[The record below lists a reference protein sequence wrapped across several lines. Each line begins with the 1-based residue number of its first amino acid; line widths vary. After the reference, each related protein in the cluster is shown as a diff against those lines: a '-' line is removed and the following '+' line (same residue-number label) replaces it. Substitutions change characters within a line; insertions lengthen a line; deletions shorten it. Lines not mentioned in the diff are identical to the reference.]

1 MQMSVVVQNG
11 KDLVPTR
18 KKQHAAGEREKVRK
32 QFRENFKTTSVS
44 IELKTEKQVGDLDRR
59 FFFLSNSIT
68 DSNQ

>member
-32 QFRENFKTTSVS
+32 QFRENFKTTASTKRV
-44 IELKTEKQVGDLDRR
+44 EKVMRTMACWLYINMHH
-59 FFFLSNSIT
+59 F
-68 DSNQ
+68 

>member
-18 KKQHAAGEREKVRK
+18 KKQHAAGEREKVP
-32 QFRENFKTTSVS
+32 SVS